1 MYCGRSTNMYSFVTN
16 NLKAWKSANKF
27 TNSHARILYMR
38 SRSYCVTNP
47 SLAQSF
53 FEERKKFL
61 FSFPRFL
68 MDSGGSRRNGRSFGL
83 GWPRARESVH
93 LDKCPR
99 DTIDRYARR
108 LRFMRY
114 SALTVYYSWSAFD
127 NEKHRTVYF
136 RVDNRARYNI
146 NCSPLFFLT
155 SDKK

>member
-1 MYCGRSTNMYSFVTN
+1 MDAQQICIHSSQTIWKLENLLTNLRIPMHAYCIC
-16 NLKAWKSANKF
+16 
-27 TNSHARILYMR
+27 ARIAWLIHPWL
-38 SRSYCVTNP
+38 NP
-47 SLAQSF
+47 SSSIF
-53 FEERKKFL
+53 

-155 SDKK
+155 PDKK